1 MDNEVDQQRNTAVF
15 PMLCDVVVQ
24 IKKTVKEGSR
34 DFGESCTVR
43 ELREMDSGLAELGKQ
58 CYPV

>member
-15 PMLCDVVVQ
+15 PMCDVVVQ
-24 IKKTVKEGSR
+24 IKKTVKEDAR
-34 DFGESCTVR
+34 DFGESCTVG
-43 ELREMDSGLAELGKQ
+43 ELTEMDSGLAELGKQ